1 MLPKNV
7 INSEKKGK
15 ITGTVFH
22 LFYMDMNTSVLFD
35 SNLSIPIIWGSKS
48 IIITLLK
55 NITREM
61 PMATEDTKVIIYS
74 YILGSEGYRRIQTF
88 NAPISEIGKYLIRY

>member
-7 INSEKKGK
+7 INSEKKGRV
-15 ITGTVFH
+15 IGNVFH

-35 SNLSIPIIWGSKS
+35 SELNIPIIWGSKT

-55 NITREM
+55 KIDEH
-61 PMATEDTKVIIYS
+61 MAGATKDTKVVIFS
-74 YILGSEGYRRIQTF
+74 YILGNEGYRRIQTF
-88 NAPISEIGKYLIRY
+88 KAPISEIGKYLIRY